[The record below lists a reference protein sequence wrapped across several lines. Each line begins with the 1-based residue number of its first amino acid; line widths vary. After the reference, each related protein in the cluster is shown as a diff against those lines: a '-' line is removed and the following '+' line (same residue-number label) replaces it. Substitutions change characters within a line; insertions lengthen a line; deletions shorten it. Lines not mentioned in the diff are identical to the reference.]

1 MGKKKNKLPIQII
14 SILDMS
20 GSMSSLQDEVIGA
33 YNFYIKDQKE
43 QSDGLNVEVTLVLFD
58 DRYEVPFD
66 KIPLDSTPE
75 LTKEIYS
82 PRGMTALYDAIG
94 KTIDNFSEYKDVVM
108 VIQTDGAENASKIYD
123 QPTLKRLIEQ
133 KEKDGWDIT
142 FLGANIDAK
151 QVGSSFG
158 LSLDKSIQFD
168 YSTNGIQE
176 AFATMADTTISYRAS
191 KV

>member
-1 MGKKKNKLPIQII
+1 MGKKKSKLPIQII

-58 DRYEVPFD
+58 DRYELPFN
-66 KIPLDSTPE
+66 KIPLKDTPE
-75 LTKEIYS
+75 LTKEIYY

-94 KTIDNFSEYKDVVM
+94 KTIDNFSEYKDVIM

-158 LSLDKSIQFD
+158 LSLNKSIQFD

-176 AFATMADTTISYRAS
+176 AFATMADTTIAYRAS